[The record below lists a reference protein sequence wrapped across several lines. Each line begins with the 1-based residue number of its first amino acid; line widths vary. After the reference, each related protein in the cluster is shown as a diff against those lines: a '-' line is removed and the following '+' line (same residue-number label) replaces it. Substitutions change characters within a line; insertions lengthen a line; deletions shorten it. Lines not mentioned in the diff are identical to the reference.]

1 MWELFFFIF
10 CSQGVD
16 NCGFLCYTESIIRYS
31 FIIILEI
38 VTMGRP
44 STGDRKYAIQTMWD
58 THREILRLA
67 VTGMK
72 QVDIAS
78 TLEITPVMVSYTLN
92 SPIAKREMEN
102 LRSARDLDAV
112 DVAKRIQE
120 IAPIALQTLEDLLC
134 QGTES
139 TKFRT
144 ATDLLD
150 RAGHAAVHT
159 LRTESLSV
167 HLTKADIDEIKDRAK
182 EIGLCVV
189 EAIDVESSDVG
200 ECIAAQPQQQLQAQM
215 G

>member
-1 MWELFFFIF
+1 
-10 CSQGVD
+10 
-16 NCGFLCYTESIIRYS
+16 
-31 FIIILEI
+31 
-38 VTMGRP
+38 MGRP
-44 STGDRKYAIQTMWD
+44 PTGDRKYAIQTMWD

-72 QVDIAS
+72 HVDIAS
-78 TLEITPVMVSYTLN
+78 HLGITPVMVSYTLN
-92 SPIAKREMEN
+92 SPIAKREIEN
-102 LRSARDLDAV
+102 LRAARDLDAV

-134 QGTES
+134 GGTET

-159 LRTESLSV
+159 LRTESISV
-167 HLTKADIDEIKDRAK
+167 HLTRDDIDDIKNRAK

-189 EAIDVESSDVG
+189 DVDQ
-200 ECIAAQPQQQLQAQM
+200 IRAAQPQQLCFQSS
-215 G
+215 GV